1 MQSSTLVQPL
11 SLIPNPQ
18 DSVPLTS
25 TEPLE
30 PIDDRSTVGL
40 VELILKSSD
49 HVDRLTRDGAR
60 QAELIPRFLA
70 ISLVGF
76 TIFGVAATLMLN
88 VAVAM
93 GSAGAWPRGIPAAH
107 WHDWSLANLVVAYD
121 IGLVAATGVCLPSF
135 YFFGLLAG
143 VKPTMLGVLTHAMK
157 GKSVAAVTLVGILP
171 VYVVVVLGMIV
182 FRVPTEWTVPLHGVL
197 SMFFGRSIAANT
209 SVGWTEL
216 TLYGALALPFAA
228 GLNGVRS
235 LYVGFLKLTD
245 TLPPN
250 QRCRRECL
258 LRRLVFAWSACYTA
272 VTPLMVYT
280 IWNHLAS

>member
-1 MQSSTLVQPL
+1 MQSTTLQPF
-11 SLIPNPQ
+11 SLIPNAPEPL
-18 DSVPLTS
+18 PLTG
-25 TEPLE
+25 TGPLE
-30 PIDDRSTVGL
+30 PIDDRSTMGL
-40 VELILKSSD
+40 VELILKSPD
-49 HVDRLTRDGAR
+49 QVDRLTRDEAR

-88 VAVAM
+88 LAVAM
-93 GSAGAWPRGIPAAH
+93 GSAGGWPRGVPVAH
-107 WHDWSLANLVVAYD
+107 WHDWSLANLILAYD

-171 VYVVVVLGMIV
+171 VYVAVVLGMVV
-182 FRVPTEWTVPLHGVL
+182 FRMPAEWTQ
-197 SMFFGRSIAANT
+197 
-209 SVGWTEL
+209 L
-216 TLYGALALPFAA
+216 TLYGALTLPFVA

-235 LYVGFLKLTD
+235 LYVGFMKLAD

-280 IWNHLAS
+280 IWSHLAS